1 MARREES
8 WQSAHPT
15 FHDLLADSAEAPAP
29 PCSLQLPVRASVI
42 AAPAV
47 GARGARFQASTMAAQ
62 FVIKTEI
69 NAILDNFNGLLR
81 ACQISEGAK
90 NEQERLQLQI
100 CAARLVRAE

>member
-1 MARREES
+1 
-8 WQSAHPT
+8 
-15 FHDLLADSAEAPAP
+15 
-29 PCSLQLPVRASVI
+29 
-42 AAPAV
+42 
-47 GARGARFQASTMAAQ
+47 MAAQ